1 MRSPPSARPAHASSS
16 RALDGTAPMLALEQV
31 LSAVEV
37 AHVSPAVRAFYREPH
52 RFRVR
57 AELHAGRW
65 SVLLLRLFALLSGQC
80 RVLLHT
86 RPGERLSVSQ
96 RVYRDAAGRT
106 HWDRYAEVGARLTTL
121 FTACIEHGPRTV
133 VERFVIW
140 GVGLPVRFTARVDGQ
155 ALVLESRR
163 FLMGQRVVYR
173 SAPVPGG
180 VETLGELHLGWI
192 GLEARTVFSIRD
204 P

>member
-1 MRSPPSARPAHASSS
+1 MRSPPSARPAHAPSS
-16 RALDGTAPMLALEQV
+16 RALDGTEPMLALEQV
-31 LSAVEV
+31 LSAVDL
-37 AHVSPAVRAFYREPH
+37 AHLAPAVRAFYREPQ
-52 RFRVR
+52 RFRVH

-65 SVLLLRLFALLSGQC
+65 SALLLRLFALLSGQC
-80 RVLLHT
+80 RVLLYT
-86 RPGERLSVSQ
+86 RPGVRLAVSQ

-106 HWDRYAEVGARLTTL
+106 HWDRYVEVGARLTTL
-121 FTACIEHGPRTV
+121 FTACIEHGPRVV

-140 GVGLPVRFTARVDGQ
+140 GVGLPVRFKASVDGH

-163 FLMGQRVVYR
+163 FLLGQRVVYR

-180 VETLGELHLGWI
+180 VETHGELRLAWLG
-192 GLEARTVFSIRD
+192 LAARTVFSIRE